1 MSPAP
6 GIYEGKLPDSLVM
19 GRCYLNYALATEDS
33 TEDTDK
39 FPDKRR
45 RPSSEVKL
53 YVQPA
58 LTGPFYSQA
67 DETLYSVE
75 PFVLTS
81 NNGVFDFWA
90 IDPTHSSIIP
100 SGWVWTA
107 TLVDG
112 SKTVGNITFSPDSTK
127 PADQYVNL
135 GLLAVTG
142 SAASGSTAADLQTM
156 LQTLLD
162 SSSTGP
168 AGRGIRTITSAGD
181 VATVTY
187 TDNTTQDFA
196 LPRGLDGEMP
206 ELTWS
211 GTTLLI
217 NGSNGVDLKG
227 AKGDAGPANTLSIG
241 TVTEGNAAASI
252 TGTSPNQTLNL
263 VIPKGDKGDPG
274 TGGTAAVAG
283 IITLP
288 TGNAWVWNKYSRE
301 TSSAIATSSTLG
313 GVVFVP
319 LWVNQFVGAKI
330 VAVTVKTA
338 SAGALLRLGVY
349 SAGADLMPN
358 ALAFDAGTVDASTT
372 GFKQATIGTGVTLPS
387 GLYWIAV
394 ATQGATGATVGGSG
408 GGAELL
414 RVAFTAD
421 FTDPSGMIR
430 SDTAGV
436 TAALPATWT
445 ATLGAALG
453 TDTFTVAVAR

>member
-53 YVQPA
+53 YVQPT
-58 LTGPFYSQA
+58 LTGPFYSQE

-81 NNGVFDFWA
+81 NNGKFDFWA

-142 SAASGSTAADLQTM
+142 SVASGSTAADLQSM

-196 LPRGLDGEMP
+196 LPRGESGATP

-241 TVTEGNAAASI
+241 TVTEGNAAATI
-252 TGTSPNQTLNL
+252 TGTSPSQVLNL
-263 VIPKGDKGDPG
+263 VVPKGAKGDQGIAGSPTPLTG
-274 TGGTAAVAG
+274 TGFPAAG
-283 IITLP
+283 L
-288 TGNAWVWNKYSRE
+288 
-301 TSSAIATSSTLG
+301 
-313 GVVFVP
+313 GVVGD
-319 LWVNQFVGAKI
+319 QYI
-330 VAVTVKTA
+330 DTA
-338 SAGALLRLGVY
+338 
-349 SAGADLMPN
+349 
-358 ALAFDAGTVDASTT
+358 
-372 GFKQATIGTGVTLPS
+372 ATIGALVWRKWPS
-387 GLYWIAV
+387 GWKVQEGDTGWRKFDVV
-394 ATQGATGATVGGSG
+394 AMYPDDFSG
-408 GGAELL
+408 GGFYVRRHNQFLTWAVD
-414 RVAFTAD
+414 VALKNTGTRTQWRPIVSS
-421 FTDPSGMIR
+421 TD
-430 SDTAGV
+430 
-436 TAALPATWT
+436 LPAEYRMSTNKTGQFLGNLSSSDRERMTGDMLIENSLPWVSIIGSNLGMAQFGGLRGQFT
-445 ATLGAALG
+445 RLCDLSWPTTLPG
-453 TDTFTVAVAR
+453 TPA